1 MRPATRGFSLIEI
14 LIVVIIMAIIAAIV
28 LPQYGGVTA
37 QASQSACRENLAKVR
52 AQLQMYR
59 NQHQSYP
66 DATDFVA
73 QMTHYT
79 DVSGSWAQAPD
90 LTHAYGP
97 YLERMPVN
105 SFTNSSA
112 VRGVT
117 GAATRF
123 SAPATS
129 GGWWYNETTGEFRA
143 DLVDTILDENGTCCN
158 QY

>member
-59 NQHQSYP
+59 NQHQGFPS
-66 DATDFVA
+66 ATDFVA
-73 QMTHYT
+73 QMIHNT
-79 DVSGSWAQAPD
+79 DVSGDWADAPD
-90 LTHAYGP
+90 TTHKYGP
-97 YLERMPVN
+97 YLERMPAD
-105 SFTNSSA
+105 SFTNSRA

-129 GGWWYNETTGEFRA
+129 GGWWYNETTGEFRV
-143 DLVDTILDENGTCCN
+143 DLVDTVIDENGTRCN